1 MSFCKNSHATIVS
14 ASVVVRRGVEQ
25 WEKIEIAVV
34 GNAKND
40 GSFVLNL
47 TRRTKKMRD
56 KFLYMAHV

>member
-1 MSFCKNSHATIVS
+1 VK
-14 ASVVVRRGVEQ
+14 
-25 WEKIEIAVV
+25 EKIEIAVV